1 MSYSRQQL
9 YALGEPLG
17 SSATVK
23 IGGKVIYGGGG
34 SSSTPSTT
42 TTISDIPDW
51 AKGYAQE
58 TLAKGQAL
66 SSQPYQLYGGERI
79 AGFSPLQLQAQQ
91 SIAGMGPAGQV
102 GEASDIASLA
112 GARAFQAGQYQP
124 GQYTGGTFTPGAAG
138 FYMSPFI
145 EQAMAPQLREAQ
157 RSSDILGTQ
166 QAGQAVQAGAFG
178 GSRAGLLEAER
189 QRNLATQM
197 GDIRARGYQS
207 AYEQAANQ
215 FNADMQ
221 RRMQAQQLGEQSR
234 QFGAGLGIQG
244 LSTALQAAGQLGS
257 LGQTQFGQQKDVL
270 GMQSAAGA
278 EQQALRQQGLSQAYQ
293 DFMEQQNY
301 PYRQLGFMS
310 DMIRGLPL
318 GQQSSQQVYA
328 AQPPLMSQLAGLGMG
343 AYGLSRLAKKDGGVV
358 GMAEGGYTEISD
370 KVLADPTKYSE
381 EQIRKSVKNGV
392 LDPETAQIALA
403 QIARAKKAAAGID
416 MLPSGLPTQSY
427 APGGI
432 VAFDDG
438 GEARVNVRK
447 APSMISDKEEQEL
460 IAEYLADKG
469 RLQAALMRREGMPA
483 MAQFRAS
490 QPLGDGEL
498 SFGAAGTP
506 RELQALTAGYSR
518 PFAEGVLGLNA
529 TVPMRNP
536 RSSQFGVSYSRQ
548 FKEGGEVPRFQV
560 GGQPSTPFGRWWESA
575 VSSTERSEKTNAL
588 RGALEAEYGASAG
601 VLGLFRPQT
610 DVERET
616 ARKVYDLLPSLSL
629 EQMQDLKTQGP
640 AKFLQSREFEARRS
654 RLEPSTS
661 QAAAIAGGALPGVA
675 QAGVVPPASIGD
687 PTAGYGGIGQ
697 RPTDIQDL
705 IRQSEEAGAKAR
717 TAVPSIGLPALTPA
731 RYKQL
736 TAQVMP
742 KGEEAYRDALFPQ
755 VQELQGAQALAA
767 GERFRA
773 SEDISDRMDKLRTA
787 QEARYKSKEKDIETD
802 RDRTVGI
809 AFLEAAQAMVQP
821 GQSFLQGLARS
832 GAAGGKRYMEDKERL
847 DKRADELSDAI
858 LRLDEARVGDVRE
871 RAKAKGELDQ
881 ALLNSRSEMIK
892 YQQTVL
898 NKNEATATRTV
909 DAMLKR
915 ETDVA
920 NQQILNEKLRL
931 DAEQGAARNVLA
943 AAGVN
948 AQLENIRKEPNE
960 LATLRAVMADPKLME
975 AYRAMHPDKKNVMD
989 HYVEWIKGA
998 GPNIQMLP
1006 PEQRVAAFLAEMS
1019 VLRGPSAVRSSS
1031 SPTGTVV
1038 NQPAR

>member
-58 TLAKGQAL
+58 TLAKAQAL
-66 SSQPYQLYGGERI
+66 TSQPYQTYGAERI

-91 SIAGMGPAGQV
+91 GIAKLTPAGQV

-416 MLPSGLPTQSY
+416 MLPSGLPTQGY

-438 GEARVNVRK
+438 GE
-447 APSMISDKEEQEL
+447 
-460 IAEYLADKG
+460 
-469 RLQAALMRREGMPA
+469 
-483 MAQFRAS
+483 
-490 QPLGDGEL
+490 
-498 SFGAAGTP
+498 
-506 RELQALTAGYSR
+506 
-518 PFAEGVLGLNA
+518 
-529 TVPMRNP
+529 
-536 RSSQFGVSYSRQ
+536 
-548 FKEGGEVPRFQV
+548 VPRFQV
-560 GGQPSTPFGRWWESA
+560 GGSTYQNQRWE
-575 VSSTERSEKTNAL
+575 
-588 RGALEAEYGASAG
+588 
-601 VLGLFRPQT
+601 
-610 DVERET
+610 
-616 ARKVYDLLPSLSL
+616 DLLPYRAPTAGSLPELVGS
-629 EQMQDLKTQGP
+629 
-640 AKFLQSREFEARRS
+640 AFSRGDMRLDPVTKEPISFAEFQRRKEFDVQ
-654 RLEPSTS
+654 RGRQEPSAS

-675 QAGVVPPASIGD
+675 QAAPQPAGVVPPASIGD

-697 RPTDIQDL
+697 RPTDIRDL
-705 IRQSEEAGAKAR
+705 IRQSEEAGARAR
-717 TAVPSIGLPALTPA
+717 AAVPNIGLPALTPE
-731 RYKQL
+731 RYKKL
-736 TAQVMP
+736 TAEVMP
-742 KGEEAYRDALFPQ
+742 QGEEAYRDALFPQ

-767 GERFRA
+767 GEKFRA

-892 YQQTVL
+892 YQQTAFNQ
-898 NKNEATATRTV
+898 NKADATRIV
-909 DAMLKR
+909 DASLKR

-931 DAEQGAARNVLA
+931 DAEQGAAKNVIA
-943 AAGVN
+943 TAGVN
-948 AQLENIRKEPNE
+948 AQLEGLKRNPQLEIYTVLGNGDPQKGVRLLQEEKFDPRTLYMKYLMGREE
-960 LATLRAVMADPKLME
+960 LRAKYPMAELPSEMTMQQFMSRLQPSVVQGLPSGARE
-975 AYRAMHPDKKNVMD
+975 
-989 HYVEWIKGA
+989 IK
-998 GPNIQMLP
+998 
-1006 PEQRVAAFLAEMS
+1006 
-1019 VLRGPSAVRSSS
+1019 
-1031 SPTGTVV
+1031 
-1038 NQPAR
+1038 

>member
-17 SSATVK
+17 GSATVK
-23 IGGKVIYGGGG
+23 IGCKVIYGGGG

-42 TTISDIPDW
+42 TTVSDIPDW

-58 TLAKGQAL
+58 TLAKAQAL
-66 SSQPYQLYGGERI
+66 TSQPYQTYGAERI

-91 SIAGMGPAGQV
+91 GIAKLTPAGQV

-244 LSTALQAAGQLGS
+244 LNTALQAASQLGN
-257 LGQTQFGQQKDVL
+257 LGQTQFGQQKDIL

-416 MLPSGLPTQSY
+416 MLPSGLPTQGY

-432 VAFDDG
+432 VGKYRGF
-438 GEARVNVRK
+438 
-447 APSMISDKEEQEL
+447 
-460 IAEYLADKG
+460 
-469 RLQAALMRREGMPA
+469 RLE
-483 MAQFRAS
+483 
-490 QPLGDGEL
+490 D
-498 SFGAAGTP
+498 
-506 RELQALTAGYSR
+506 
-518 PFAEGVLGLNA
+518 N
-529 TVPMRNP
+529 
-536 RSSQFGVSYSRQ
+536 RQ
-548 FKEGGEVPRFQV
+548 LRLV
-560 GGQPSTPFGRWWESA
+560 GGG
-575 VSSTERSEKTNAL
+575 
-588 RGALEAEYGASAG
+588 
-601 VLGLFRPQT
+601 
-610 DVERET
+610 
-616 ARKVYDLLPSLSL
+616 KV
-629 EQMQDLKTQGP
+629 
-640 AKFLQSREFEARRS
+640 
-654 RLEPSTS
+654 
-661 QAAAIAGGALPGVA
+661 
-675 QAGVVPPASIGD
+675 
-687 PTAGYGGIGQ
+687 
-697 RPTDIQDL
+697 
-705 IRQSEEAGAKAR
+705 
-717 TAVPSIGLPALTPA
+717 
-731 RYKQL
+731 
-736 TAQVMP
+736 
-742 KGEEAYRDALFPQ
+742 
-755 VQELQGAQALAA
+755 
-767 GERFRA
+767 
-773 SEDISDRMDKLRTA
+773 
-787 QEARYKSKEKDIETD
+787 
-802 RDRTVGI
+802 
-809 AFLEAAQAMVQP
+809 
-821 GQSFLQGLARS
+821 
-832 GAAGGKRYMEDKERL
+832 
-847 DKRADELSDAI
+847 
-858 LRLDEARVGDVRE
+858 
-871 RAKAKGELDQ
+871 
-881 ALLNSRSEMIK
+881 
-892 YQQTVL
+892 
-898 NKNEATATRTV
+898 
-909 DAMLKR
+909 
-915 ETDVA
+915 
-920 NQQILNEKLRL
+920 
-931 DAEQGAARNVLA
+931 
-943 AAGVN
+943 
-948 AQLENIRKEPNE
+948 
-960 LATLRAVMADPKLME
+960 
-975 AYRAMHPDKKNVMD
+975 
-989 HYVEWIKGA
+989 
-998 GPNIQMLP
+998 
-1006 PEQRVAAFLAEMS
+1006 
-1019 VLRGPSAVRSSS
+1019 
-1031 SPTGTVV
+1031 
-1038 NQPAR
+1038 